1 MSQLT
6 ALWVVLALTVI
17 GAEVRFN
24 SAKRRI
30 EELEERLGIEV
41 DAHEKEIL

>member
-1 MSQLT
+1 MGQIT

-24 SAKRRI
+24 SARRRI
-30 EELEERLGIEV
+30 TELEKRLGVDV